1 VHLCRVDVSN
11 CSAAYGKRHVLM
23 FTGAHE
29 GHIFRQGQTILRFRC
44 GIASSFWSRLRGLL
58 FSAFNL
64 HSHAYLDQRPA
75 QEILFLANCAAVHTV
90 GMSANLQ
97 VVFLDSQGVVVRVC
111 ASLPPYRYRYDR
123 RARHV
128 LEVKGT
134 PLPVIVGDA
143 IHIAVVGSLAR
154 LRPAGFSTVEVL
166 IALPVLLLAALGALQ
181 VGLLWHAKFAVNHAV
196 HHAARHASL
205 HHGSHDS
212 IRDALVQGLVPLFG
226 KSQSLTDLPRA
237 VLRSGAELTQG
248 LAMGYL
254 QWEVL
259 SPTRQS
265 FSDWGEVGDPIL
277 SPGVTSG
284 DLEIPSSPLPALALR
299 RKPRSG
305 ASGVIDGMLIGNVS
319 GQTLL
324 DANTMK
330 LHLQVG
336 VPLNLPIVGSVLARA
351 LARWEGCGLPAWG
364 DRRNKIG
371 VTDFGVGAD
380 PLMLSSRLECRALAA
395 RDLSGR
401 WAPRWPVES
410 SAVVRMQSH
419 ARQSLMRLRDRQQ
432 TAIKKPA

>member
-1 VHLCRVDVSN
+1 MSGR
-11 CSAAYGKRHVLM
+11 
-23 FTGAHE
+23 AHE
-29 GHIFRQGQTILRFRC
+29 GHIFRQGQTVQRFRC
-44 GIASSFWSRLRGLL
+44 GIAAGFWSRLKGLL
-58 FSAFNL
+58 FPGQ
-64 HSHAYLDQRPA
+64 HRHPHAYLGKHPT
-75 QEILFLANCAAVHTV
+75 QEILLLANCSAVHTV
-90 GMSANLQ
+90 GMSVKLQ
-97 VVFLDSQGVVVRVC
+97 VIFLNAQGVVLRIC
-111 ASLPPYRYRYDR
+111 PSLAPHRFRYHAC
-123 RARHV
+123 ARHV
-128 LEVKGT
+128 LEVKGK
-134 PLPVIVGDA
+134 PLPIALGDA
-143 IHIAVVGSLAR
+143 IHVAAVGSVSQVKS
-154 LRPAGFSTVEVL
+154 LRPAGFSMIEVL
-166 IALPVLLLAALGALQ
+166 IALPVLLMAAFGALQ
-181 VGLLWHAKFAVNHAV
+181 IGLLWHAKFAVSHAV

-265 FSDWGEVGDPIL
+265 FSDWGEVGDPVL
-277 SPGVTSG
+277 SPGVKSG

-305 ASGVIDGMLIGNVS
+305 TSGVIDGLPIGNAS

-336 VPLNLPIVGSVLARA
+336 VPLNLPIVGRVLARG
-351 LARWEGCGLPAWG
+351 LAMWEGCGVPASG
-364 DRRNKIG
+364 DRQNKIG

-380 PLMLSSRLECRALAA
+380 PLILSSRVECRALAA

-419 ARQSLMRLRDRQQ
+419 ARQSVMRLRDRQQ
-432 TAIKKPA
+432 SAIKKPA